1 MIARVAV
8 ALLALLAL
16 LATACAAPV
25 TGVAPTEPAA
35 DAGEARVAAW
45 FEAHRG
51 RPPMVRAFLQ
61 RMPKGGDLH
70 VHLSGA
76 VYAES
81 LIAWGIEAKM
91 CLDAATLTITPAPCD
106 PREGRPPLADAVREP
121 GRYGVLVDALSTRN
135 LPQGSTAGHDR
146 FFTAFGRFGNVTG
159 DRSVDMIADL
169 ATGAADQHIDYLEMM
184 LTFRGREVRSLGA
197 RVGFD
202 GDLAGTRRRLL
213 DGGLGPLVA
222 DGGAEVSRME
232 QAVIGRLGCAPAPG
246 AAPPPACRV
255 VRRYLQQTSRTADP
269 GVVFAQLVYAFELA
283 RADRRVV
290 GINMVA
296 PEDDPVARRDYRL
309 HMRMVGW
316 LVETYP
322 GVNVALH
329 AGELTLGLVPPADLA
344 FHIRSAVEVGRA
356 KRIGHGVSIAYE
368 RDALQLMEL
377 MRARD
382 VLVEICLT
390 SNDLILGVAGPWH
403 PFADYWH
410 RGVPLALA
418 SDDPGVARGDL
429 TAEYVRAAIE
439 HGLGYTDLKRL
450 ARNSLRHSFLAGAEL
465 WQDREALVPVAP
477 CAGLRPGTTATA
489 PCQGFL
495 DGSDK
500 ARAQWALEAAFIEFE
515 SPPSFR

>member
-1 MIARVAV
+1 
-8 ALLALLAL
+8 
-16 LATACAAPV
+16 
-25 TGVAPTEPAA
+25 
-35 DAGEARVAAW
+35 
-45 FEAHRG
+45 
-51 RPPMVRAFLQ
+51 MVRAFLQ

-91 CLDAATLTITPAPCD
+91 CLDTATLTITSPPCD
-106 PREGRPPLADAVREP
+106 APAGRPPLAEAIQER
-121 GRYGVLVDALSTRN
+121 GRYGVLVDGLSTRN

-146 FFTAFGRFGNVTG
+146 FFHAFARFGAVAAE
-159 DRSVDMIADL
+159 RSVDMIAEL
-169 ATGAADQHIDYLEMM
+169 ATGAADQHVSYLELMV
-184 LTFRGREVRSLGA
+184 TFRAREARQLGA

-202 GDLAGTRRRLL
+202 GDFAATRRRLL
-213 DGGLGPLVA
+213 DAGLGAIVA
-222 DGGAEVSRME
+222 DGASDVTRLE
-232 QAVIGRLGCAPAPG
+232 QAVIDRLGCPAAPG
-246 AAPPPACRV
+246 AAPPPACRI
-255 VRRYLQQTSRTADP
+255 VRRYLQQSSRTADP
-269 GVVFAQLVYAFELA
+269 SVVFAQLVYAFELA

-290 GINMVA
+290 GINLVA

-344 FHIRSAVEVGRA
+344 FHIREAVEIGRA

-368 RDALQLMEL
+368 RDALQLMDL

-390 SNDLILGVAGPWH
+390 SNEVILGVAGPWH

-429 TAEYVRAAIE
+429 TAEYARAATE
-439 HGLGYTDLKRL
+439 HGLGYVDLKRL
-450 ARNSLRHSFLAGAEL
+450 ARNSVRHSFLAGAEL
-465 WQDREALVPVAP
+465 WQDRETLVPAAP

-489 PCQGFL
+489 ECQGFL

-515 SPPSFR
+515 SLPWFR